1 MCLCAGALSFFIV
14 PARARASVPC
24 ALELMRESDR
34 AMCVREGTSVC
45 CMSERVC
52 VRACARAV

>member
-1 MCLCAGALSFFIV
+1 M
-14 PARARASVPC
+14 PTRARASAPC

-52 VRACARAV
+52 VYVCVRAYVRARVLSKI